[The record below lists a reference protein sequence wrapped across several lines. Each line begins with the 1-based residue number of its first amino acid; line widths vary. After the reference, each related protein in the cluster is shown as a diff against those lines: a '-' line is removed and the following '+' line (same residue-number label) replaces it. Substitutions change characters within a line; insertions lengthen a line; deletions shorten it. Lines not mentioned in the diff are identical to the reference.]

1 MKRKGLFCFFAVALL
16 LLTACTPKPNMET
29 LLSYQSPGT
38 ELLLRI
44 TDTEIFSAKLTIAEN
59 ETSIV
64 FTDEKREGISYR
76 MDRDGRIYM
85 FFDDVQ
91 IPLAPSDELKCKDW
105 FALFSIPH
113 GDNIWKIKRE
123 TLGGIDVYVCRD
135 ERITLYIDTA
145 SHLPLRIESEGI
157 VIDVLEVHKK
167 SADG

>member
-135 ERITLYIDTA
+135 ERITLYIDAA
-145 SHLPLRIESEGI
+145 SGSPLKIEFEEI

>member
-16 LLTACTPKPNMET
+16 LLTACAPKPNMET

-76 MDRDGRIYM
+76 MDRGGRIYM

-135 ERITLYIDTA
+135 ERITLYIDAA
-145 SHLPLRIESEGI
+145 SGSPLKIEFEEI

>member
-64 FTDEKREGISYR
+64 FTDKKREGISYR

-135 ERITLYIDTA
+135 ERITLYIDAA
-145 SHLPLRIESEGI
+145 SGSPLRIEFEEI

>member
-1 MKRKGLFCFFAVALL
+1 MKTISLICFFAVALV
-16 LLTACTPKPNMET
+16 LLTACTPTPNMEE
-29 LLSYQSPGT
+29 LLSYQAPGT
-38 ELLLRI
+38 EMSLRI
-44 TDTEIFSAKLTIAEN
+44 TDTEIFHAKIKIAEN

-76 MDRDGRIYM
+76 MDRDGQICM

-91 IPLAPSDELKCKDW
+91 IPLASSDELKCKEW

-135 ERITLYIDTA
+135 EKITLYIDA
-145 SHLPLRIESEGI
+145 SSDLPLKIESNGI
-157 VIDVLEVHKK
+157 VIDVSEARKK
-167 SADG
+167 SADN